1 MQRIAVFPGS
11 FDPFTLGHKAI
22 VEEAIDLF
30 DRIII
35 GVGYNNEKRGLVAP
49 QKRVRLIA
57 DVFKGNEKIEV
68 QMYRGL
74 TADFCRECGATFLLR
89 GVRNAVD
96 FEYEHNMQ
104 LINERLYP
112 ELTTVLFFTPPRY
125 AAISSSIVREL
136 VYFGG
141 DPTQFM
147 PEEIDLKDY
156 L

>member
-49 QKRVRLIA
+49 QKRVRLIE
-57 DVFKGNEKIEV
+57 DVFQGNDKIEV
-68 QMYRGL
+68 KMYRGL

-96 FEYEHNMQ
+96 FEYEHNIADINRMLTGIDTLL
-104 LINERLYP
+104 LISEP
-112 ELTTVLFFTPPRY
+112 EY
-125 AAISSSIVREL
+125 AAISSSMVREL
-136 VYFGG
+136 AHFG
-141 DPTQFM
+141 
-147 PEEIDLKDY
+147 KDISKY
-156 L
+156 LPVL